1 MGGLRVG
8 LTGGLGSG
16 KSTVGAMLK
25 EMGAYLLSADEMGRK
40 LMEPGHAVFAAIVEQ
55 FGDDVVLA
63 DGTLDRPKLAN
74 MAFADG
80 RIEELNAIVHPATI
94 RLQGRI
100 ADEIF
105 RRDPK
110 ALVVVESAL
119 IFETKHGDGWRER
132 FDKMILVTAPE
143 EMKIARFVARS
154 GPGDRAALEA
164 EAKRRLARMIPDEE
178 KAAECDF
185 VIANDGTLEDLQQPV
200 DAVWQALAG

>member
-1 MGGLRVG
+1 
-8 LTGGLGSG
+8 
-16 KSTVGAMLK
+16 
-25 EMGAYLLSADEMGRK
+25 
-40 LMEPGHAVFAAIVEQ
+40 
-55 FGDDVVLA
+55 
-63 DGTLDRPKLAN
+63 
-74 MAFADG
+74 
-80 RIEELNAIVHPATI
+80 
-94 RLQGRI
+94 
-100 ADEIF
+100 
-105 RRDPK
+105 
-110 ALVVVESAL
+110 VVESAL

-185 VIANDGTLEDLQQPV
+185 VIANDGTLEDLQQRV